1 MSNDDTQ
8 NMVYLKIDIFNKN
21 IVGIGKSIGTI
32 TDVEIPIDLNNDNM
46 KALQRQIKGVTG
58 TFDGNPVEMSIADVM
73 AGKLLETTDN
83 GKKILRLIDLI
94 DHDDLPMEIGGS
106 NGVTGQVNAESTVQ
120 LDPPLKPSFASS
132 NVLSTQGGGLFG
144 NKPLGKR
151 PKTNLGSEIYD
162 RWIKRFG
169 EKFPTQLQRVTGFVP
184 SNYKS
189 DMIIFI
195 DELTDAVN
203 KEAAPTTEPPTEA
216 ATDAAPATEAAT
228 ATDAYM
234 NQLDGGKH
242 TKHTKRNK
250 RNKHR
255 KTKRRQSRN
264 T

>member
-8 NMVYLKIDIFNKN
+8 NMVYLKIDISGKK
-21 IVGIGKSIGTI
+21 ILGIGNSIGTI

-46 KALQRQIKGVTG
+46 GALQRQIKAVTG

-203 KEAAPTTEPPTEA
+203 QEAAPA
-216 ATDAAPATEAAT
+216 AGPKKEKI
-228 ATDAYM
+228 
-234 NQLDGGKH
+234 DGG
-242 TKHTKRNK
+242 KHTKRNK

>member
-8 NMVYLKIDIFNKN
+8 NIVFLKIDINGKN
-21 IVGIGKSIGTI
+21 IVGIGNSIGTI
-32 TDVEIPIDLNNDNM
+32 DDVSIPIDLNNDNM
-46 KALQRQIKGVTG
+46 LALQRQIKAVTG

-94 DHDDLPMEIGGS
+94 DHDDLPMEINGT

-144 NKPLGKR
+144 NKSLGKR
-151 PKTNLGSEIYD
+151 PKTKLGSEIYD

-169 EKFPTQLQRVTGFVP
+169 EKFPTQLQRVTRLVP

-189 DMIIFI
+189 EMIAFI
-195 DELTDAVN
+195 DELTDAV
-203 KEAAPTTEPPTEA
+203 AVDTG
-216 ATDAAPATEAAT
+216 AT
-228 ATDAYM
+228 ATATAVEDEAVDAVEV
-234 NQLDGGKH
+234 NTPPPEPTKEKTDGG
-242 TKHTKRNK
+242 KHTKRNK